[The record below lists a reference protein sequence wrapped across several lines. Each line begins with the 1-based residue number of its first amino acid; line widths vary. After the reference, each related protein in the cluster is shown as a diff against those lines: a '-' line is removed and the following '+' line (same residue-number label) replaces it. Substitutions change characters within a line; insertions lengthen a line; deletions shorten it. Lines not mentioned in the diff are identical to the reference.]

1 MSPIKYLYI
10 LLSLLLILAASAHAA
25 LPRTGQ
31 ISCYDAAGSK
41 IACAN
46 TGQDAA
52 ILAGLVWP
60 DSRFVANAGSITD
73 TMTGLSWAQDGNIIK
88 NNNPDFDADGISGDG
103 KVSWEHALNFV
114 KKLNVAGYLGHND
127 WRLPNI
133 NELRTLQDFEKT
145 NTATWLNQ
153 EGFYGIMPDRYW
165 SGTTN
170 PMNPVVAKGVN
181 FASGNVFADVAN
193 GEKQARNNFLLPVRG
208 IPLADSILP
217 TNQLTCY
224 GTGGN
229 NGGVA
234 NCVSSGQ
241 DGEYR
246 IGYDGALNRYQVDNN
261 TVIDKSAKLIW
272 PRNMDLSLSA
282 SSCSQAGKL
291 SWQAALDFITC
302 LNGVNFLEHNDWKMP
317 NANELATLLDHRAV
331 HPATYLASVGFTSF
345 NNDYLWTSTSLAA
358 APYGAW
364 LVSLYRGDSAATY
377 KSASYSVIPV
387 REYVPLD
394 VTSPTATLTSP
405 APSSVL
411 KGRQAVIS
419 GTAADS
425 GSGVAK
431 VQISTD
437 AGATWATAAGTVA
450 WSYTWQ
456 LPVDGS
462 YTIVVKVTDVAG
474 NIAATAASA
483 VVTVDHLK
491 FSYPDTQFPIIW
503 KGQAV
508 TASAAIETIE
518 FFQPL
523 FGKERKR
530 VNPAIPATSGSSI
543 TFPLAGEYYLKI
555 NGDCY
560 LKVIVLDPAEPIS
573 AGVVRIFDFCVA
585 NMLYAEQDQ
594 ALFYGFDRNVFVK
607 NWFESENPARLDCG
621 PTQVVFTILLKDRF
635 SLPLRKVTFPGV
647 FKWEGN
653 RYYATHNLTE
663 VYLPDK
669 AKWVLF
675 DINYAFFV
683 RWMSALE
690 LVQYLRDNCSSYDT
704 GYFSYVP
711 FSQLDV
717 YPDAPRSFMAR
728 NQTDMTLKT
737 FSPDQVSTIPTV
749 YLWKEAFRFYYS
761 GVAYWGNNVPWLPTG
776 TEFLSG
782 DVVFAQMH
790 TNPELAQAAVDYE
803 RSYGLQ
809 VTVVTPSELSQ
820 ALAIGAQ
827 AEIDLKAWE
836 QRIP

>member
-1 MSPIKYLYI
+1 MRTTKYFLILVSFSI
-10 LLSLLLILAASAHAA
+10 LLIASAHAA

-31 ISCYDAAGSK
+31 TSCYDAAGVK

-46 TGQDAA
+46 TGQDADYLSGMA
-52 ILAGLVWP
+52 WP
-60 DSRFVANAGSITD
+60 VPRFSANAGYVTD
-73 TMTGLSWAQDGNIIK
+73 AMTGLFWAQNGNIIK
-88 NNNPDFDADGISGDG
+88 NSNPEFDADGIAGDG
-103 KVSWEHALNFV
+103 RVSWEHALEFV
-114 KKLNVAGYLGHND
+114 KYLNSSSYLGHND

-133 NELRTLQDFEKT
+133 NELRTMLDFEKA

-153 EGFYGIMPDRYW
+153 AGFLDFMADRYW
-165 SGTTN
+165 SSTTN
-170 PMNPVVAKGVN
+170 PMNPIVAKGVN
-181 FASGNVFADVAN
+181 FASGNVFADLAN
-193 GEKQARNNFLLPVRG
+193 GEKQNRYNLVIPVRG
-208 IPLADSILP
+208 VPAAGSILP

-224 GTGGN
+224 GTHGN
-229 NGGVA
+229 NGGEA
-234 NCVSSGQ
+234 SCASSGQ

-246 IGYDGALNRYQVDNN
+246 IGYASSLNRYQVDNN
-261 TVIDKSAKLIW
+261 TVTDKSSSLMW
-272 PRNMDLSLSA
+272 PRSLDLPLSA
-282 SSCSQAGKL
+282 NSCAQAGKL

-302 LNGVNFLEHNDWKMP
+302 LNNGNFLEHNDWKMP
-317 NANELATLLDHRAV
+317 NADELATLLDHRAV
-331 HPATYLASVGFTSF
+331 YPATYLASIGFTSF
-345 NNDYLWTSTSLAA
+345 NKDYIWTSTSLAA

-364 LVSLYRGDSAATY
+364 LVSFYRGDIAATY

-387 REYVPLD
+387 RAYIPPD

-411 KGRQAVIS
+411 MGRQVVIS

-437 AGATWATAAGTVA
+437 AGTTWTTATGTVA
-450 WSYTWQ
+450 WNYTWQ

-462 YTIVVKVTDVAG
+462 YTIVVKVTDLAG
-474 NIAATAASA
+474 NIAEAAASA
-483 VVTVDHLK
+483 VVTVKHLRY
-491 FSYPDTQFPIIW
+491 SYPDTQFPIIW
-503 KGQAV
+503 KGQSV
-508 TASAAIETIE
+508 TASSAVETIE

-530 VNPAIPATSGSSI
+530 VNPILPSTSGSSI
-543 TFPLAGEYYLKI
+543 TFPLSGEYYLKI
-555 NGDCY
+555 NGDYY

-585 NMLYAEQDQ
+585 NMLYALQDE
-594 ALFYGFDRNVFVK
+594 ALFYGVDRNVFVK

-621 PTQVVFTILLKDRF
+621 PTQVVFTMLIKDRF
-635 SLPLRKVTFPGV
+635 SLPIRKVTFPGV

-675 DINYAFFV
+675 DVNYAFFV
-683 RWMSALE
+683 RWMNALE
-690 LVQYLRDNCSSYDT
+690 LVQYLRDHSSSYDT
-704 GYFSYVP
+704 GYFNYVP

-717 YPDAPRSFMAR
+717 YPDVPRSFMAR

-737 FSPDQVSTIPTV
+737 FSPEQVSTIPTV

-790 TNPELAQAAVDYE
+790 TNPELAQAAIDYE
-803 RSYGLQ
+803 KSYGLQ
-809 VTVVTPSELSQ
+809 VTVVTPAELAQ
-820 ALAIGAQ
+820 ALANGAQ
-827 AEIDLKAWE
+827 AEINLKAWE
-836 QRIP
+836 RRLP